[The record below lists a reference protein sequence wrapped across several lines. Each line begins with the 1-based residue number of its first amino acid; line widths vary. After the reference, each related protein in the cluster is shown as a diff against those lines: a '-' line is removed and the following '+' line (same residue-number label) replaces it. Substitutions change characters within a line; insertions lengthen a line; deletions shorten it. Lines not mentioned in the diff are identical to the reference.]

1 MGGLSSGMM
10 SIRRTTWSNL
20 KGGPHMNPETIN
32 VLSQMIATVGFPI
45 AAFAA
50 IFYLYDKTIKE
61 LTVTITK
68 IDSTL
73 EHILKHLEI
82 ESAPQEVK

>member
-1 MGGLSSGMM
+1 
-10 SIRRTTWSNL
+10 
-20 KGGPHMNPETIN
+20 MNPETISM
-32 VLSQMIATVGFPI
+32 LSQFIATVGFPI

-50 IFYLYDKTIKE
+50 IFYLYDRTIKE

-73 EHILKHLEI
+73 EHILAHLEI
-82 ESAPQEVK
+82 EAKEVDNG

>member
-1 MGGLSSGMM
+1 MDTEFISV
-10 SIRRTTWSNL
+10 I
-20 KGGPHMNPETIN
+20 
-32 VLSQMIATVGFPI
+32 SQLIASAGFPI

-73 EHILKHLEI
+73 EHILAHLEI
-82 ESAPQEVK
+82 TDKEATNVG

>member
-1 MGGLSSGMM
+1 MD
-10 SIRRTTWSNL
+10 
-20 KGGPHMNPETIN
+20 PEFVST
-32 VLSQMIATVGFPI
+32 LSQLVSSVGFPI

-50 IFYLYDKTIKE
+50 IFYLYDRTIKD

-73 EHILKHLEI
+73 EHILRRLEL
-82 ESAPQEVK
+82 EEKTKEV

>member
-1 MGGLSSGMM
+1 MMG
-10 SIRRTTWSNL
+10 
-20 KGGPHMNPETIN
+20 PEFIN
-32 VLSQMIATVGFPI
+32 TLSQFIASVGFPI

-73 EHILKHLEI
+73 EHILAQLEI
-82 ESAPQEVK
+82 TDKEASNVG

>member
-1 MGGLSSGMM
+1 
-10 SIRRTTWSNL
+10 
-20 KGGPHMNPETIN
+20 MNADTIS
-32 VLSQMIATVGFPI
+32 VFSQLIASVGFPI

-73 EHILKHLEI
+73 EHILAHLEI
-82 ESAPQEVK
+82 TDKEVSNVG

>member
-1 MGGLSSGMM
+1 MESEF
-10 SIRRTTWSNL
+10 IAT
-20 KGGPHMNPETIN
+20 
-32 VLSQMIATVGFPI
+32 LSQLVASVGFPI

-73 EHILKHLEI
+73 EHILSHLEL
-82 ESAPQEVK
+82 EEKAKEV

>member
-1 MGGLSSGMM
+1 MESEF
-10 SIRRTTWSNL
+10 IAT
-20 KGGPHMNPETIN
+20 
-32 VLSQMIATVGFPI
+32 LSQLVASVGFPI

-73 EHILKHLEI
+73 EHILSHLEL
-82 ESAPQEVK
+82 EEKSKEV

>member
-1 MGGLSSGMM
+1 MDSEFIG
-10 SIRRTTWSNL
+10 
-20 KGGPHMNPETIN
+20 
-32 VLSQMIATVGFPI
+32 VLSQFVASVGFPI

-73 EHILKHLEI
+73 EHILAHLEI
-82 ESAPQEVK
+82 TDKEAANVG

>member
-1 MGGLSSGMM
+1 MM
-10 SIRRTTWSNL
+10 D
-20 KGGPHMNPETIN
+20 PEFIST
-32 VLSQMIATVGFPI
+32 LSQLVASVGFPI

-73 EHILKHLEI
+73 EHILAHLEI
-82 ESAPQEVK
+82 TDKEVSNVG

>member
-1 MGGLSSGMM
+1 MD
-10 SIRRTTWSNL
+10 
-20 KGGPHMNPETIN
+20 PEFIGT
-32 VLSQMIATVGFPI
+32 LSQLVASVGFPI

-68 IDSTL
+68 IDATL
-73 EHILKHLEI
+73 EHILSHLEL
-82 ESAPQEVK
+82 EEKSKEV